1 MSKTLFKYLK
11 RSRFNTVIA
20 DERRHFE
27 RPFLFVIHNGANGM
41 ATFLKFNQWI
51 QKTFALWVILFSM
64 IALWVPEL
72 FVWLKAYIPWMLG
85 IIMFGMGMTMTLSDF
100 KGVIHSPKAVLIG
113 VVAQFVVMPGLA
125 YVLCKLFALAPEIA
139 IGVILV
145 GCCPGGTASNVIT
158 YMAKGN
164 TALSVACTSVSTLLA
179 PILTP
184 AIFYL
189 LASQWIEINALSML
203 TSILQVVLF
212 PIVLGLVVR
221 GLLKRQVDA
230 YIQVMPLISVI
241 AIVAIVAAIIA
252 GSKAQILQSGLL
264 ILAVVMLHNVLGY
277 LLGFGASRLFKLPYA
292 DCKAVAIEVGM
303 QNSGLGV
310 ALAATHFA
318 TSPITAVPSAIF
330 SLWHNISGPALASYW
345 ASRTEPPADDAVEKE

>member
-1 MSKTLFKYLK
+1 MSGFL
-11 RSRFNTVIA
+11 RFTQ
-20 DERRHFE
+20 F
-27 RPFLFVIHNGANGM
+27 
-41 ATFLKFNQWI
+41 I
-51 QKTFALWVILFSM
+51 QKTFAVWVMLF
-64 IALWVPEL
+64 ALLALVFPAT

-85 IIMFGMGMTMTLSDF
+85 IIMFGMGMTMTVGDF
-100 KGVIHSPKAVLIG
+100 KSVLQSPKAVVIG
-113 VVAQFVVMPGLA
+113 VVAQFIVMPGLA
-125 YVLCKLFALAPEIA
+125 FLLCQLFQLPAAMA

-203 TSILQVVLF
+203 VSILQVVLF
-212 PIVLGLVVR
+212 PILLGLIVR
-221 GLLKRQVDA
+221 AIFKTRIQA
-230 YIQVMPLISVI
+230 YIQVMPLVSVV

-252 GSKAQILQSGLL
+252 GSKAQILESGLM
-264 ILAVVMLHNVLGY
+264 ILGIVALHNGLGYVLGY
-277 LLGFGASRLFKLPYA
+277 WTSRIFKLA
-292 DCKAVAIEVGM
+292 EIDCRAVSIEVGM

-318 TSPITAVPSAIF
+318 ASPITALPSAIF
-330 SLWHNISGPALASYW
+330 SLWHNISGPALATYW
-345 ASRTEPPADDAVEKE
+345 AAKQPAETEQKN

>member
-1 MSKTLFKYLK
+1 MSALLQF
-11 RSRFNTVIA
+11 SQ
-20 DERRHFE
+20 
-27 RPFLFVIHNGANGM
+27 FV
-41 ATFLKFNQWI
+41 
-51 QKTFALWVILFSM
+51 QKTFALWVLLFSG
-64 IALWVPEL
+64 IALMLPEG
-72 FVWLKAYIPWMLG
+72 FVWLRAYIPWMLG
-85 IIMFGMGMTMTLSDF
+85 IIMFGMGVTMTVGDF
-100 KGVIHSPKAVLIG
+100 KSVLQSPKAVGIG

-125 YVLCKLFALAPEIA
+125 FLLCQLFQLPPEIA

-203 TSILQVVLF
+203 VSILQVVLF
-212 PIVLGLVVR
+212 PILLGLIVR
-221 GLLKRQVDA
+221 SLLKQKVNA

-264 ILAVVMLHNVLGY
+264 ILGIVVLHNGLGY
-277 LLGFGASRLFKLPYA
+277 LLGYWASRIFKLA
-292 DCKAVAIEVGM
+292 EIDCRAVSIEVGM

-318 TSPITAVPSAIF
+318 ASPLTALPSAIF
-330 SLWHNISGPALASYW
+330 SLWHNISGPALATYW
-345 ASRTEPPADDAVEKE
+345 AAKSRATTLEPKQNLDTDS